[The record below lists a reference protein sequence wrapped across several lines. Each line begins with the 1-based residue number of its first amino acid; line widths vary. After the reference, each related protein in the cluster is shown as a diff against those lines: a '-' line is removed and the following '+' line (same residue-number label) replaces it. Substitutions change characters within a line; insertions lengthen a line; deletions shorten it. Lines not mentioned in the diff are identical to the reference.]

1 MDSPTMVTLLVTFK
15 RTRRRKPWLK
25 CFDLIGEPDGIRT
38 HDPLIKSQVLY
49 RLSYGLSA
57 WPTIWVRRRKGQ
69 LKGTSRRFAGRAA
82 QITAS
87 RKPTAFSKLP
97 PSLGTRQGGGGEP
110 RHGKQNGGGRVKA
123 LLAAPFP
130 PHPVFRGVVG
140 PFL

>member
-1 MDSPTMVTLLVTFK
+1 DTKQPPSSRPGEPRLQLSDFLLRF
-15 RTRRRKPWLK
+15 
-25 CFDLIGEPDGIRT
+25 GEPDGIRT
-38 HDPLIKSQVLY
+38 HDPLIKSQVLF

-57 WPTIWVRRRKGQ
+57 WPTIWVRHRKGQ
-69 LKGTSRRFAGRAA
+69 LKGTSRRLAGRAA

-123 LLAAPFP
+123 
-130 PHPVFRGVVG
+130 
-140 PFL
+140 